1 MCPGWFDNLPQED
14 DAEDAIS
21 GVDSGNASKEST
33 EDKTDANEEKDASSS
48 KNSSKKSPALSSQLS
63 RGLVIGAVLVLVLGG
78 AYFVVKKSSN
88 ADAVAAQPTSSIAP
102 KPTSTTTTTTSTVVE
117 RCPGQ
122 PKASTKTP
130 QGAFIAFQQ
139 AYFAGDTK
147 ALSKTVE
154 SSSYLANVDWPTL
167 AKDVIGSEFCVKITD
182 VTDGVIDASTTV
194 RTPKG
199 EELLFIQLVHTI
211 KEGNNYKISSIEDKP
226 VSDNT
231 DA

>member
-21 GVDSGNASKEST
+21 GVDSDNASKEST
-33 EDKTDANEEKDASSS
+33 EDKTNANEEKDASSS
-48 KNSSKKSPALSSQLS
+48 KKPPVLSSQLS
-63 RGLVIGAVLVLVLGG
+63 RGLVIGAVLVLVLGS

-167 AKDVIGSEFCVKITD
+167 AKEIID

-226 VSDNT
+226 VSDDT